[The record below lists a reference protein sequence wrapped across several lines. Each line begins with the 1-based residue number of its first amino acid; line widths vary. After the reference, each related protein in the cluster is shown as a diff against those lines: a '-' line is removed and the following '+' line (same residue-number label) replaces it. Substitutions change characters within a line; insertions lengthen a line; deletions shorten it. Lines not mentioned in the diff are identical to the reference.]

1 VIGYALRRAL
11 KGMAE
16 YRLLA
21 LATISTVA
29 TVLLLAGSFALV
41 LTNLSGVLDRWGK
54 DVQVSCYLDDA
65 VPDDRLFA
73 IKAELEAQPEVV
85 SVRYVSKDEALERFG
100 EALAGMDRLLA
111 DLDENPLPASLEV
124 RLAPTFQ
131 DPGDV
136 ARVAEG
142 LRRAEFVDIDYSQ
155 EWVERFHSFLAL
167 LRLSSLVLGTLL
179 LLAAMFL
186 VSNTIR
192 LAIYA
197 RRDELE
203 VVGLVGGTRAFARLP
218 FLLEGSLQGGIGAAV
233 AIGLLGLLYR
243 FAFVELQDLLGL
255 LLGAGVLRFL
265 SPAALLF
272 ILAAGVGVGLLGA
285 WTSVVRA
292 QAEGL

>member
-1 VIGYALRRAL
+1 MPYALRRAL
-11 KGMAE
+11 QGMSE
-16 YRLLA
+16 HRLLA

-54 DVQVSCYLDDA
+54 DVQVSCYLDDG
-65 VPDDRLFA
+65 VPDERVFA
-73 IKAELEAQPEVV
+73 LKAELQARPEVV
-85 SVRYVSKDEALERFG
+85 AVRYVSKDEALE
-100 EALAGMDRLLA
+100 GMDRLLA

-131 DPGDV
+131 DPDAV
-136 ARVAEG
+136 ATIAEG
-142 LRRAEFVDIDYSQ
+142 LRRPEFVDIDYSQ

-179 LLAAMFL
+179 LVAAMFL

-197 RRDELE
+197 RRDELAI
-203 VVGLVGGTRAFARLP
+203 VSLVGGTRSFARLP
-218 FLLEGSLQGGIGAAV
+218 FLIEGSLLA
-233 AIGLLGLLYR
+233 LLYR

-255 LLGAGVLRFL
+255 LLGQGVLRFL
-265 SPAALLF
+265 SPAGLGL
-272 ILAAGVGVGLLGA
+272 ILAAGIGVGLLGA